1 MSRAVLIT
9 GATGKQG
16 GGVIDALLRADAEF
30 QILAVTRDA
39 SSGGAQKLKA
49 KSSKIQLVEGNLDRP
64 DELFANADKFISQPI
79 WGVFSVQEW
88 SFLFPEGID
97 GRLIRQ

>member
-1 MSRAVLIT
+1 MSRPILIT

-16 GGVIDALLRADAEF
+16 GSVINALLHKDADF

-39 SSGGAQKLKA
+39 SSSGARKLKA

-64 DELFANADKFISQPI
+64 EEIFANAAKLISQPI
-79 WGVFSVQEW
+79 WGVFSVQV
-88 SFLFPEGID
+88 
-97 GRLIRQ
+97 